1 MQQRIHM
8 QDQVNNKVNEIMR
21 HYKRRPVAQILQ
33 VLKQFI
39 RHTSSV

>member
-8 QDQVNNKVNEIMR
+8 QDQVNNKVNDIMR
-21 HYKRRPVAQILQ
+21 HYKRRPVTQILQ
-33 VLKQFI
+33 ALKQFI